1 MGHNKPAMLSLYPLL
16 NAAIHHLPGRLLYS
30 RFRCVWQSLLWLT
43 MSLTVITP
51 AHPGVFMLT
60 ENENI
65 NNPDVIVH
73 PSGYTGKKGEVQ
85 VTVGGT
91 ARSLI
96 NKIREIN
103 QPLLNALHTWN
114 ERVSTV
120 GNIIATSN
128 VPDNQFDFES
138 VLLHE
143 LGHCLGLSHP
153 HLASESALFG
163 EEADYTKTTKGAD
176 NDYNL
181 HPGADGAVGS
191 HDDQRGDD
199 VNLHWFAI
207 DNNNPFRIAPVVDH
221 LTYSRDLRD
230 LPFGHSFAANGNRK
244 VAELLGFTST
254 EVVMQQGI
262 SSGEAR
268 RTLSADDV
276 ATLRLAMSGIDGI
289 ADTDDDY
296 TVYLTPKFSDDADI
310 ILDFDSSQTAF
321 AECRIQAR
329 ELKSGH
335 YVITEA
341 KIFFNDNINW
351 FFNPQPPASSPVL
364 QIIANHTHGPLTIS
378 LHESLLLTVSLLQIP
393 ESFVHHPADY
403 WLRAET
409 PIGEFWLN
417 DRFEFVSPGQPVRAY
432 GGPLILLDRFH
443 ILNGPISELPVGDY
457 RLTFAVDSNQNGIF
471 EGNFQKS
478 IDITITP

>member
-1 MGHNKPAMLSLYPLL
+1 MGHNKPAMLSSYSLL
-16 NAAIHHLPGRLLYS
+16 NAAIHRLPGRLLYS

-43 MSLTVITP
+43 MSLAVITP

-73 PSGYTGKKGEVQ
+73 PSGYTGEGGV
-85 VTVGGT
+85 VFVNVGI
-91 ARSLI
+91 ASNLIRII
-96 NKIREIN
+96 NK
-103 QPLLNALHTWN
+103 PLLDAIQNAIDTWN
-114 ERVSTV
+114 ELVPTV

-153 HLASESALFG
+153 HLASESGSFG

-176 NDYNL
+176 NSYNL
-181 HPGADGAVGS
+181 HPGADGVVGS

-230 LPFGHSFAANGNRK
+230 LPFGHSFVANGNRK

-289 ADTDDDY
+289 AQTDDDY
-296 TVYLTPKFSDDADI
+296 IVDLTFNYWGNADI

-378 LHESLLLTVSLLQIP
+378 QHESLLLTVSLLQIP

-443 ILNGPISELPVGDY
+443 ILNGPISELPLGDY
-457 RLTFAVDSNQNGIF
+457 RLTFAIDYNQNDIF